1 MLDIDYTDGENYYW
15 FGIGSVGFFT
25 FGENTGLIFADSI
38 TQARD
43 RIREQ
48 YPVGV
53 LSIRKAMY
61 GEWDCDSFANS
72 GHLPHE

>member
-25 FGENTGLIFADSI
+25 QGKDTGLIFADSM
-38 TQARD
+38 TEARD

-48 YPVGV
+48 YPIGV
-53 LSIRKAMY
+53 LSIRKAML
-61 GEWDCDSFANS
+61 GEWDCDSFTNG
-72 GHLPHE
+72 GHVPHE